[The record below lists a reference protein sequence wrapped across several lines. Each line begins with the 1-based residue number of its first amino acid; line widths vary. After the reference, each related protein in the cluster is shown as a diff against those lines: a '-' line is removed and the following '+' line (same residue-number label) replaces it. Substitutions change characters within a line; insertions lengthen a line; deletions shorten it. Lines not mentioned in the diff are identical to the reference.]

1 MSIFNR
7 TTREKEAIKYANLKK
22 KGDKYYKQGKET
34 NNAKK
39 IEKGKYFYNQAE
51 FLLKTQPTT
60 NKNTNIIK
68 TTINKQ
74 NQSQIL
80 SNNKTQI
87 NANNKTNK

>member
-1 MSIFNR
+1 MWSIFNK
-7 TTREKEAIKYANLKK
+7 KENKAKEYAKLKA

-39 IEKGKYFYNQAE
+39 IEKGRYYYNQAE

-87 NANNKTNK
+87 KTNKKTNK